1 MLKPT
6 TMSTTAPGHAKF
18 RAFALVIP
26 LPSEHPSLHI
36 ALTAFQKN
44 LGDDADK
51 LYAVLMDD
59 TWFENRFAVVTIPV
73 GYLVP
78 FAESLRVHNLSLV
91 RGTPTVFNDTE
102 HSFYNP
108 GPLLRELGIEIEG
121 RIFVFEVLPPSGEV
135 IRKGVTLADVRRK

>member
-1 MLKPT
+1 
-6 TMSTTAPGHAKF
+6 MSTTAPGHAKF
-18 RAFALVIP
+18 KAFALVIP
-26 LPSEHPSLHI
+26 LPSEHPSLDM

-44 LGDDADK
+44 LGDDAE

-59 TWFENRFAVVTIPV
+59 TWFGIKFAVVTIPV

-91 RGTPTVFNDTE
+91 RGTPTKFNNTE

-108 GPLLRELGIEIEG
+108 GPLLRKLGIEIEG
-121 RIFVFEVLPPSGEV
+121 RIYVFEVLPPSGEV
-135 IRKGVTLADVRRK
+135 IRKGVTLAEVRRK